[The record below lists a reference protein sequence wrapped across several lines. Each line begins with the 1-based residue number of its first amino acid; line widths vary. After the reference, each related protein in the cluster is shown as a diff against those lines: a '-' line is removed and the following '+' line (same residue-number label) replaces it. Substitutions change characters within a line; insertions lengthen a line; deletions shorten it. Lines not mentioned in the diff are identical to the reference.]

1 MLLILGIIS
10 LAGAALGLVWFVRAR
25 NDRDENPTERA
36 DLNRAGSLIF
46 TFVSLVVG
54 AVSIVLYFTGYP
66 SSTSQLDGA
75 SLPTTLPLALTY
87 LFH

>member
-10 LAGAALGLVWFVRAR
+10 FVGAALGLLWFVRAR
-25 NDRDENPTERA
+25 QDRDENPTEQA

-54 AVSIVLYFTGYP
+54 AVSLFLYFTGYP
-66 SSTSQLDGA
+66 GSVSELDGA
-75 SLPTTLPLALTY
+75 SLVFHALC
-87 LFH
+87 

>member
-10 LAGAALGLVWFVRAR
+10 FAGAALGLLWFVRAR
-25 NDRDENPTERA
+25 RDRDENPTERA

-54 AVSIVLYFTGYP
+54 AVSLVLYFTGYP
-66 SSTSQLDGA
+66 GSVSELDGA
-75 SLPTTLPLALTY
+75 SFVLRALC
-87 LFH
+87 